1 MDLTG
6 KAKEL
11 KERYKQ
17 RWLAI
22 DGVVAVGVG
31 LVDHE
36 QVGIIISAQKNV
48 EKIRTL
54 IPDYLEGIPIKIQE
68 SGEIKA
74 W

>member
-1 MDLTG
+1 MDLTR

-17 RWLAI
+17 SWLAM

-31 LVDHE
+31 LVDRE
-36 QVGIIISAQKNV
+36 QVGIIISAQKNI

-54 IPDYLEGIPIKIQE
+54 IPDHLEGIPIKVQE

>member
-1 MDLTG
+1 MDLTR

-17 RWLAI
+17 RWLAM

-31 LVDHE
+31 LVDGE
-36 QVGIIISAQKNV
+36 QVGIIISAEKNV

-54 IPDYLEGIPIKIQE
+54 IPDSVEGIPIQVHE
-68 SGEIKA
+68 SGQIKA